1 MDNKKLSG
9 REFTANHPLLAT
21 MGDDFLHLRAQK
33 TEATNALGII
43 LRIIQ
48 AAAGNES
55 REVVAGYI
63 TKILIDDTDF
73 ENVSLL
79 FYDKEHDCLR
89 LNRATG
95 FLDAMVEG
103 IELDYNKDLVFK
115 RGEGIVWQVFESQT
129 PLFIEDCGKSPL
141 PHKEGAKIHPGCLVC
156 LPLRDQGVINLSS
169 SKEKGLSETKK
180 RCLTILG
187 DLIGHLL
194 RSPGLQNLLD
204 SGHHNLQQLVE
215 VSPRDAQNTDSEP
228 KTSIAYLKSVM
239 QYVPQG
245 VCIIDMHGN
254 INYANQRLLHMLNC
268 KPAYI
273 YARSIRDIF
282 ADDTGYETFKKALG
296 KKEITRLSGVHLS
309 MAGGPALP
317 VEIFL
322 HPLKDQNG
330 KIDGVMLIIY
340 DLSTSQ
346 SLSEGMLRDEKL
358 KAIGTMAGG
367 VAHNFNNLLTAI
379 LGNIELLARDIADPA
394 AIKRIKNIERAVL
407 DGAQMIRRLQAFTQF
422 RKIRRMECAQAD
434 INAVIDDVIEL
445 TSPRWKDIC
454 QKNGIRINLTKELD
468 KTEPASI
475 PQPELK
481 EVLINMVFNAIDAM
495 PHGGDITM
503 RAYQRGSMVFI
514 EIEDTGLGMSNET
527 KKQIFDPFFSTKGVG
542 NSGLGLSVSYGL
554 IVGSGGDIK
563 VRSQEGKGTTF
574 ILSLPVAGHQKFN
587 MADDK
592 TNDPNIKAL
601 KVLVVDDDAQI
612 VDLLSSMLSDM
623 AHSVTG
629 VSNGEEA
636 LELIKKDSFDLII
649 TDLGMPLVNGWQI
662 AEAARQKKPPVPVIL
677 LTGWGPDY
685 DGEDLKAHGV
695 DAVLCKPFKFDTLLS
710 TITNIINQTQT
721 GYKPDTC
728 ATRRR

>member
-1 MDNKKLSG
+1 MDNKKISNG
-9 REFTANHPLLAT
+9 EPAAAHPRLAT
-21 MGDDFLHLRAQK
+21 IGDDFLHLRAQK
-33 TEATNALGII
+33 TETTNTLGII
-43 LRIIQ
+43 LRLIQ

-55 REVVAGYI
+55 REVAAGYI

-79 FYDKEHDCLR
+79 FYDKEHDCLS
-89 LNRATG
+89 LNRAAG
-95 FLDAMVEG
+95 FLDTMGEGVE
-103 IELDYNKDLVFK
+103 IDYNKDLVFQ
-115 RGEGIVWQVFESQT
+115 RGEGVVWQVFESQT
-129 PLFIEDCGKSPL
+129 PLFIEDCEKYPL
-141 PHKEGAKIHPGCLVC
+141 PYKEGAKIHPGCLVC
-156 LPLRDQGVINLSS
+156 LPLRGQGVINLSS
-169 SKEKGLSETKK
+169 STRKELSETRK

-187 DLIGHLL
+187 DLIGRLL
-194 RSPGLQNLLD
+194 LSPDLQNLLD
-204 SGHHNLQQLVE
+204 SGHHNLQQLVD
-215 VSPRDAQNTDSEP
+215 VSATDAQNADARSKASVE
-228 KTSIAYLKSVM
+228 YLKYVM

-245 VCIIDMHGN
+245 VCIIDMDGN

-268 KPAYI
+268 QSSYI
-273 YARSIRDIF
+273 TTQSARHIF
-282 ADDTGYETFKKALG
+282 ADDTDYDIFKKALD
-296 KKEITRLSGVHLS
+296 KKEITRLSDMHLS
-309 MAGGPALP
+309 MTGRPALP

-322 HPLKDQNG
+322 HPIKDHNCD
-330 KIDGVMLIIY
+330 IDGALLIIY
-340 DLSTSQ
+340 DLSASQ
-346 SLSEGMLRDEKL
+346 SLTEEMLRDEKL

-367 VAHNFNNLLTAI
+367 IAHNFNNLMTAI
-379 LGNIELLARDIADPA
+379 LGNIELLSRGMSDPA
-394 AIKRIKNIERAVL
+394 AIKRIKNIERSVM

-422 RKIRRMECAQAD
+422 KGAKRMENAQAD
-434 INAVIDDVIEL
+434 INAAIDDVIEL

-454 QKNGIRINLTKELD
+454 QKNGIRINLIKELD

-481 EVLINMVFNAIDAM
+481 EVLINMIFNAIDAM
-495 PHGGDITM
+495 PQGGDITL

-514 EIEDTGLGMSNET
+514 EVEDTGFGISNDT

-574 ILSLPVAGHQKFN
+574 ILSLPVAGRQQSN
-587 MADDK
+587 RVAEK
-592 TNDPNIKAL
+592 TNHACAKAL
-601 KVLVVDDDAQI
+601 KVLIVDDEAQI
-612 VDLLSSMLSDM
+612 VDLLSSMLSGAD
-623 AHSVTG
+623 HSATG

-685 DGEDLKAHGV
+685 DGKDLKARGV

-710 TITNIINQTQT
+710 TITDVINQT
-721 GYKPDTC
+721 GDKS
-728 ATRRR
+728 